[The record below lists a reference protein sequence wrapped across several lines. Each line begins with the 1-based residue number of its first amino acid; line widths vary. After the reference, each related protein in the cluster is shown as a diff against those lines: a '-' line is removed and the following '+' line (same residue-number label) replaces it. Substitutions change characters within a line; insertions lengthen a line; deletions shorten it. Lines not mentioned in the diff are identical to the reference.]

1 MSKMKE
7 IDDIAQGIADVT
19 KELMYDS
26 IHWQIAEFHVEGDS
40 YNDLHDHVMYLAIK
54 KCMNKSKKKRKF
66 SHHKIKL
73 MEIEAIEREYWIR
86 YNSNIPKW
94 QQDMY

>member
-26 IHWQIAEFHVEGDS
+26 IDWQLADQKVTGDDYNELHS
-40 YNDLHDHVMYLAIK
+40 YVMELAITK
-54 KCMNKSKKKRKF
+54 
-66 SHHKIKL
+66 
-73 MEIEAIEREYWIR
+73 
-86 YNSNIPKW
+86 
-94 QQDMY
+94 MYEEMQK

>member
-26 IHWQIAEFHVEGDS
+26 IDWQLEDFKVSGDDYNELHS
-40 YNDLHDHVMYLAIK
+40 YVMQLAI
-54 KCMNKSKKKRKF
+54 RK
-66 SHHKIKL
+66 
-73 MEIEAIEREYWIR
+73 
-86 YNSNIPKW
+86 
-94 QQDMY
+94 MYEETLNLEH